1 MGRNLLLEYL
11 ALIAA
16 ILLVDL
22 LALVSPGPNFVLV
35 SSAAVSQSRKH
46 AIWTAC
52 GIATGSFAWAAAA
65 ALGIVSVFEVFP
77 LLGLFLKV
85 VGAAYLLYLGAK
97 LLRSNGFQPKERRDQ
112 NAPGEAA
119 GYWRGFLVNMTNPK
133 SAAYYAS
140 VFAAFLTPEMPTWVL
155 ILLVSAIALMSLA
168 WHVLLAVG
176 FSAAA
181 IRARYISVSKWV
193 DRLCGAF
200 LVLLGLHLALDTR

>member
-1 MGRNLLLEYL
+1 MEYL

-46 AIWTAC
+46 AIWTAG

-77 LLGLFLKV
+77 LLGLILKV
-85 VGAAYLLYLGAK
+85 VGVAYLLYLGVK
-97 LLRSNGFQPKERRDQ
+97 LLRSNGFQPQERRDQ
-112 NAPGEAA
+112 NAPSEAT

-140 VFAAFLTPEMPTWVL
+140 VFAAFLTPEMPLWVL
-155 ILLVSAIALMSLA
+155 IVLVSAIALMSLA
-168 WHVLLAVG
+168 WHVSLAVG
-176 FSAAA
+176 FSAAP
-181 IRARYISVSKWV
+181 IQARYILVSKYV

-200 LVLLGLHLALDTR
+200 LVLLGLRLAWDTR